1 MKISEILAIQTKLK
15 EKNATANKP
24 KPKPKASANTKKA
37 LKVVRTKETPNPNA
51 LQFVINAVLLD
62 NGNISFASKKEAG
75 GDKMAEALFE
85 RPGVLSVFV
94 MDNFVTVTKDE
105 KTSWVPLK
113 DRIWKTIDETV
124 TPYLAEGKVQL
135 SEVDVI
141 NFAKLDNEKKLQG
154 IEMVLNRSIR
164 TNLAQ
169 DGGGVELKGIDG
181 DEVSIHYQGA
191 CGSCPTS
198 TSGTLQYIQT
208 QLRQQ
213 LHPKL
218 TVKSV

>member
-1 MKISEILAIQTKLK
+1 MKISEVLAIQEKLK
-15 EKNATANKP
+15 ETSAPVKKS
-24 KPKPKASANTKKA
+24 KPKAKPNSKKA

-62 NGNISFASKKEAG
+62 NGNISFASKKEAE
-75 GDKMAEALFE
+75 GDKMATALFE

-94 MDNFVTVTKDE
+94 MDNFVTVTKDD

-113 DRIWKTIDETV
+113 DRVWKTIDETV
-124 TPYLAEGKVQL
+124 ILYQAEGKVQL

-141 NFAKLDNEKKLQG
+141 NFIKLNDEKKLQG

-181 DEVSIHYQGA
+181 NEVQIHYQGA

-213 LHPKL
+213 LHPEL

>member
-1 MKISEILAIQTKLK
+1 MKISEVLAIQEKLK
-15 EKNATANKP
+15 EKAAPAKKT
-24 KPKPKASANTKKA
+24 KPKARPSTKKA

-62 NGNISFASKKEAG
+62 NGNISFASKKEAES
-75 GDKMAEALFE
+75 DKMATALFE
-85 RPGVLSVFV
+85 RSGVLSVFV

-113 DRIWKTIDETV
+113 DRVWKTIEETV
-124 TPYLAEGKVQL
+124 SLYQAEEKVQL

-141 NFAKLDNEKKLQG
+141 NFAELSNEKKLQG

-169 DGGGVELKGIDG
+169 DGGGVELKGIEG
-181 DEVSIHYQGA
+181 NEVSIHYQGA

-208 QLRQQ
+208 QIRQQ
-213 LHPKL
+213 LHPEL
-218 TVKSV
+218 TVKPV

>member
-1 MKISEILAIQTKLK
+1 MKISEVLAIQ
-15 EKNATANKP
+15 EKMKGKAGPAKKT
-24 KPKPKASANTKKA
+24 KPKARPSTKKA

-62 NGNISFASKKEAG
+62 NGNISFASKKEAES
-75 GDKMAEALFE
+75 DKMATALFE
-85 RPGVLSVFV
+85 RSGVLSVFV

-113 DRIWKTIDETV
+113 DRVWKTIEETV
-124 TPYLAEGKVQL
+124 SLYQAEEKVQL

-141 NFAKLDNEKKLQG
+141 NFAELSNDKKLQG

-169 DGGGVELKGIDG
+169 DGGGVELKGIEG
-181 DEVSIHYQGA
+181 NEVSIHYQGA

-208 QLRQQ
+208 QIRQQ
-213 LHPKL
+213 LHPEL
-218 TVKSV
+218 TVKPV

>member
-1 MKISEILAIQTKLK
+1 MKISEVLAIQEKLK
-15 EKNATANKP
+15 ETSAPVKKS
-24 KPKPKASANTKKA
+24 KPKAKPNSKKA
-37 LKVVRTKETPNPNA
+37 LKVVRTKEPPNPNA

-62 NGNISFASKKEAG
+62 NGNISFASKKEAE
-75 GDKMAEALFE
+75 GDKMATALFE

-94 MDNFVTVTKDE
+94 MDNFVTVTKDD

-113 DRIWKTIDETV
+113 DRVWKTIDETV
-124 TPYLAEGKVQL
+124 ILYQAEGKVQL

-141 NFAKLDNEKKLQG
+141 NFIKLNDEKKLQG

-181 DEVSIHYQGA
+181 NEVQIHYQGA

-213 LHPKL
+213 LHPEL

>member
-1 MKISEILAIQTKLK
+1 M
-15 EKNATANKP
+15 
-24 KPKPKASANTKKA
+24 
-37 LKVVRTKETPNPNA
+37 VRTKETPNPNA
-51 LQFVINAVLLD
+51 LQFVINAVILD
-62 NGNISFASKKEAG
+62 NGKISFASKEEAE

-85 RPGVLSVFV
+85 KPGVLSVFV

-113 DRIWKTIDETV
+113 DRIWKTIEETV
-124 TPYLAEGKVQL
+124 TLYQAEGKVQL
-135 SEVDVI
+135 GEVDVV
-141 NFAKLDNEKKLQG
+141 NFANLSNEKKLQG

-169 DGGGVELKGIDG
+169 DGGGVELKGIEG
-181 DEVSIHYQGA
+181 NEVSIHYQGA

-198 TSGTLQYIQT
+198 TSGTLKYIEAQI
-208 QLRQQ
+208 RQQ

>member
-1 MKISEILAIQTKLK
+1 VKISEVLAIQAKMNDK
-15 EKNATANKP
+15 KAPAK
-24 KPKPKASANTKKA
+24 KAKPKAKPNLKKA

-51 LQFVINAVLLD
+51 LQFVINGVILD
-62 NGNISFASKKEAG
+62 NGNISFTSKKEAE

-85 RPGVLSVFV
+85 RPGVINVFV
-94 MDNFVTVTKDE
+94 MDNFVTVTKDD

-113 DRIWKTIDETV
+113 DRIWKTIEETV
-124 TPYLAEGKVQL
+124 TFYQAEGKIQL
-135 SEVDVI
+135 SEVDVV
-141 NFAKLDNEKKLQG
+141 NFANLNNEKKLQG

-164 TNLAQ
+164 SNLAQ

>member
-1 MKISEILAIQTKLK
+1 MKISEVLAIQ
-15 EKNATANKP
+15 EKMKGKAGPAKKT
-24 KPKPKASANTKKA
+24 KPKALPSTKKA

-62 NGNISFASKKEAG
+62 NGNISFASKKEAEN
-75 GDKMAEALFE
+75 DKMATALFE
-85 RPGVLSVFV
+85 RSGVMSVFV

-105 KTSWVPLK
+105 ETSWVPLK
-113 DRIWKTIDETV
+113 DQVWKTIEDTV
-124 TPYLAEGKVQL
+124 SLYQAEEKVQL

-141 NFAKLDNEKKLQG
+141 NFAELSNDKKLQG

-169 DGGGVELKGIDG
+169 DGGGVELKGIEG
-181 DEVSIHYQGA
+181 NEVSIHYQGA

-208 QLRQQ
+208 QIRQQ

>member
-1 MKISEILAIQTKLK
+1 MKISEVLAIQ
-15 EKNATANKP
+15 EKINEKKTPAKKP
-24 KPKPKASANTKKA
+24 KPKVRPNLTKA

-51 LQFVINAVLLD
+51 LQFVINGVILD
-62 NGNISFASKKEAG
+62 NGNISFTSKEDAE
-75 GDKMAEALFE
+75 GDKMAAALLDK
-85 RPGVLSVFV
+85 PGVITVFV

-113 DRIWKTIDETV
+113 DRIWKSIEDTV
-124 TPYLAEGKVQL
+124 TVYQAEGKVVL
-135 SEVDVI
+135 SDVDVV
-141 NFAKLDNEKKLQG
+141 NFSNLNNEKKLQG

-218 TVKSV
+218 IVKSV

>member
-1 MKISEILAIQTKLK
+1 MKISEVLAIQEKLK
-15 EKNATANKP
+15 EKSAPVK
-24 KPKPKASANTKKA
+24 KSKPKAKPNSKKA

-62 NGNISFASKKEAG
+62 NGNISFASKKEAE
-75 GDKMAEALFE
+75 GDKMATALFE

-94 MDNFVTVTKDE
+94 MDNFVTVTKDD

-113 DRIWKTIDETV
+113 DRVWKTIDETV
-124 TPYLAEGKVQL
+124 ILYQAEGKVQL

-141 NFAKLDNEKKLQG
+141 NFIKLNDEKKLQG

-181 DEVSIHYQGA
+181 NEVQIHYQGA

-213 LHPKL
+213 LHPEL

>member
-1 MKISEILAIQTKLK
+1 VKISEVLAIQAKMK
-15 EKNATANKP
+15 EGSAPAK
-24 KPKPKASANTKKA
+24 KPKPKAKPNLKKA

-51 LQFVINAVLLD
+51 LQFVINGVILD
-62 NGNISFASKKEAG
+62 NGNISFASKKEAE

-94 MDNFVTVTKDE
+94 MDNFITVTKDD

-113 DRIWKTIDETV
+113 DRVWKTIEETV
-124 TPYLAEGKVQL
+124 TFYQAEGKVQL
-135 SEVDVI
+135 SEVDVV
-141 NFAKLDNEKKLQG
+141 NFANLNNEKKLQG

-169 DGGGVELKGIDG
+169 DGGGVELKGIEG
-181 DEVSIHYQGA
+181 DEVRIHYQGA

>member
-1 MKISEILAIQTKLK
+1 MKISEVLAIQAKMNDK
-15 EKNATANKP
+15 KAPAK
-24 KPKPKASANTKKA
+24 KAKPKAKPNLKKA

-51 LQFVINAVLLD
+51 LQFVINGVILD
-62 NGNISFASKKEAG
+62 NGNISFTSKKEAE

-85 RPGVLSVFV
+85 RPGVINVFV
-94 MDNFVTVTKDE
+94 MDNFVTVTKDD

-113 DRIWKTIDETV
+113 DRIWKTIEETV
-124 TPYLAEGKVQL
+124 TFYQAEGKIQL
-135 SEVDVI
+135 SEVDVV
-141 NFAKLDNEKKLQG
+141 NFANLNNEKKLQG

-164 TNLAQ
+164 SNLAQ

>member
-1 MKISEILAIQTKLK
+1 MKISEVLAIQEKLK
-15 EKNATANKP
+15 EKAAPAKKT
-24 KPKPKASANTKKA
+24 KPKARPSTKKA

-62 NGNISFASKKEAG
+62 NGNISFASKKEAES
-75 GDKMAEALFE
+75 DKMATALFE
-85 RPGVLSVFV
+85 RSGVLSVFV

-113 DRIWKTIDETV
+113 DRVWKTIEETV
-124 TPYLAEGKVQL
+124 TLYQAEGKVQL
-135 SEVDVI
+135 NEVDVV
-141 NFAKLDNEKKLQG
+141 NFANLSNEKKLQG

-169 DGGGVELKGIDG
+169 DGGGVELKGIEG
-181 DEVSIHYQGA
+181 NEVSIHYQGA

-198 TSGTLQYIQT
+198 TSGTLKYIEAQI
-208 QLRQQ
+208 RQQ

>member
-1 MKISEILAIQTKLK
+1 MKISEVLAIQEKLK
-15 EKNATANKP
+15 EKAAPAKKT
-24 KPKPKASANTKKA
+24 KPKARPSTKKA

-62 NGNISFASKKEAG
+62 NGNISFASKKEAES
-75 GDKMAEALFE
+75 DKMATALFE
-85 RPGVLSVFV
+85 RSGVLSVFV
-94 MDNFVTVTKDE
+94 MDNFITVTKDE

-113 DRIWKTIDETV
+113 DRVWKTIEETV
-124 TPYLAEGKVQL
+124 SLYQAEEKVQL

-141 NFAKLDNEKKLQG
+141 NFAELSNEKKLQG

-169 DGGGVELKGIDG
+169 DGGGVELKGIEG
-181 DEVSIHYQGA
+181 NEVSIHYQGA

-208 QLRQQ
+208 QIRQQ
-213 LHPKL
+213 LHPEL
-218 TVKSV
+218 TVKPV

>member
-1 MKISEILAIQTKLK
+1 MKISEVLAIQEKLK
-15 EKNATANKP
+15 EKAAPAKKT
-24 KPKPKASANTKKA
+24 KPKARPSTKKA

-62 NGNISFASKKEAG
+62 NGNISFASKKEAES
-75 GDKMAEALFE
+75 DKMATALFE
-85 RPGVLSVFV
+85 RSGVLSVFV

-113 DRIWKTIDETV
+113 DRVWKTIEETV
-124 TPYLAEGKVQL
+124 SLYQAEEKVQL

-141 NFAKLDNEKKLQG
+141 NFAELSNEKKLQG

-169 DGGGVELKGIDG
+169 DGGGVELKGIEG
-181 DEVSIHYQGA
+181 NEVSIHYQGA

-208 QLRQQ
+208 QIRQQ

>member
-1 MKISEILAIQTKLK
+1 MKISEVLVIQEKLK
-15 EKNATANKP
+15 EKAAPAKKT
-24 KPKPKASANTKKA
+24 KPKAHPSTKKA

-62 NGNISFASKKEAG
+62 NGNISFASKKEAES
-75 GDKMAEALFE
+75 DKMATALFE
-85 RPGVLSVFV
+85 RSGVLSVFV

-113 DRIWKTIDETV
+113 DRVWKTIEETV
-124 TPYLAEGKVQL
+124 SLYQAEEKVQL

-141 NFAKLDNEKKLQG
+141 NFAELSNDKKLQG

-169 DGGGVELKGIDG
+169 DGGGVELKGIEG
-181 DEVSIHYQGA
+181 NEVSIHYQGA

-208 QLRQQ
+208 QIRQQ
-213 LHPKL
+213 LHPEL

>member
-1 MKISEILAIQTKLK
+1 MKISEILAIQEKLK
-15 EKNATANKP
+15 EKAAPAKKT
-24 KPKPKASANTKKA
+24 KPKARPSTKKA

-62 NGNISFASKKEAG
+62 NGNISFASKKEAES
-75 GDKMAEALFE
+75 DKMATALFE
-85 RPGVLSVFV
+85 RSGVLSVFV

-113 DRIWKTIDETV
+113 DRVWKTIEETV
-124 TPYLAEGKVQL
+124 SLYQAEEKVQL

-141 NFAKLDNEKKLQG
+141 NFAELSNEKKLQG

-169 DGGGVELKGIDG
+169 DGGGVELKGIEG
-181 DEVSIHYQGA
+181 NEVSIHYQGA

-208 QLRQQ
+208 QIRQQ

>member
-1 MKISEILAIQTKLK
+1 MKISEVLAIQ
-15 EKNATANKP
+15 EKMKGKAGPAKKT
-24 KPKPKASANTKKA
+24 KPKALPSTKKA

-62 NGNISFASKKEAG
+62 NGNISFASKKEAEN
-75 GDKMAEALFE
+75 DKMATALFE
-85 RPGVLSVFV
+85 RSGVMSVFV
-94 MDNFVTVTKDE
+94 MDNFGTVTKDE
-105 KTSWVPLK
+105 ETSWVPLK
-113 DRIWKTIDETV
+113 DRVWKTIEDTV
-124 TPYLAEGKVQL
+124 SLYQAEEKVQL

-141 NFAKLDNEKKLQG
+141 NFAELSNEKKLQG

-169 DGGGVELKGIDG
+169 DGGGVELKGIEG
-181 DEVSIHYQGA
+181 NEVSIHYQGA

-208 QLRQQ
+208 QIRQQ
-213 LHPKL
+213 LHPEL
-218 TVKSV
+218 TVKPV

>member
-1 MKISEILAIQTKLK
+1 MKISEVLTIQEKLK
-15 EKNATANKP
+15 EKAAPAKKT
-24 KPKPKASANTKKA
+24 KPKARPSTKKA

-62 NGNISFASKKEAG
+62 NGNISFASKKEAES
-75 GDKMAEALFE
+75 DKMATALFE
-85 RPGVLSVFV
+85 RSGVLSVFV

-113 DRIWKTIDETV
+113 DRVWKTIEETV
-124 TPYLAEGKVQL
+124 SLYQAEEKVQL

-141 NFAKLDNEKKLQG
+141 NFVELSNEKKLQG

-169 DGGGVELKGIDG
+169 DGGGVELKGIEG
-181 DEVSIHYQGA
+181 NEVSIHYQGA

-208 QLRQQ
+208 QIRQQ
-213 LHPKL
+213 LHPEL

>member
-1 MKISEILAIQTKLK
+1 MQAKAK
-15 EKNATANKP
+15 EKSAPAK
-24 KPKPKASANTKKA
+24 KPKPKAQANTKKA

-51 LQFVINAVLLD
+51 LQFVINAVVLD
-62 NGNISFASKKEAG
+62 NGNISFASKKEAE
-75 GDKMAEALFE
+75 GDKMATALFE
-85 RPGVLSVFV
+85 RPGILSVFV
-94 MDNFVTVTKDE
+94 MDNFVTVTKDD

-113 DRIWKTIDETV
+113 DRIWKTIEETV
-124 TPYLAEGKVQL
+124 ILYQAEGKVQL

-141 NFAKLDNEKKLQG
+141 NFIKLNDEKKLQG

-169 DGGGVELKGIDG
+169 DGGGVELKGIEG

-218 TVKSV
+218 IVKSVL

>member
-1 MKISEILAIQTKLK
+1 MKISEILAIQ
-15 EKNATANKP
+15 EKMKAKSGPAK
-24 KPKPKASANTKKA
+24 KPKPKALPNTKKA

-51 LQFVINAVLLD
+51 LQFVINAVVLD
-62 NGNISFASKKEAG
+62 NGKISFTSKKEAE

-113 DRIWKTIDETV
+113 DRVWKTIEETV
-124 TPYLAEGKVQL
+124 TLYQAEGKVQL
-135 SEVDVI
+135 NEVDVV
-141 NFAKLDNEKKLQG
+141 NFANLSNEKKLQG

-169 DGGGVELKGIDG
+169 DGGGVELKGIEG
-181 DEVSIHYQGA
+181 NEVSIHYQGA

-198 TSGTLQYIQT
+198 TSGTLKYIESQI
-208 QLRQQ
+208 RQQ
-213 LHPKL
+213 LHPEL

>member
-1 MKISEILAIQTKLK
+1 VKISEVLAIQ
-15 EKNATANKP
+15 EKMKGKAGPAKKT
-24 KPKPKASANTKKA
+24 KPKALPSTKKA

-62 NGNISFASKKEAG
+62 NGNISFASKKEAEN
-75 GDKMAEALFE
+75 DKMATALFE
-85 RPGVLSVFV
+85 RSGVMSVFV

-113 DRIWKTIDETV
+113 DRVWKTIEETV
-124 TPYLAEGKVQL
+124 SLYQAEEKVQL

-141 NFAKLDNEKKLQG
+141 NFAELSNEKKLQG

-169 DGGGVELKGIDG
+169 DGGGVELKGIEG
-181 DEVSIHYQGA
+181 NEVSIHYQGA

-208 QLRQQ
+208 QIRQQ
-213 LHPKL
+213 LHPEL
-218 TVKSV
+218 TVKPV

>member
-1 MKISEILAIQTKLK
+1 MKISEVLAIQEKLK
-15 EKNATANKP
+15 EKVAPAKKT
-24 KPKPKASANTKKA
+24 KPKARPSTKKA

-62 NGNISFASKKEAG
+62 NGNISFASKKEAES
-75 GDKMAEALFE
+75 DKMATALFE
-85 RPGVLSVFV
+85 RSGVLSVFV

-113 DRIWKTIDETV
+113 DRVWKTIEETV
-124 TPYLAEGKVQL
+124 SLYQAEEKVQL

-141 NFAKLDNEKKLQG
+141 NFAELSNEKKLQG

-169 DGGGVELKGIDG
+169 DGGGVELKGIEG
-181 DEVSIHYQGA
+181 NEVSIHYQGA

-208 QLRQQ
+208 QIRQQ
-213 LHPKL
+213 LHPEL

>member
-1 MKISEILAIQTKLK
+1 MKISEVLAIQEKLK
-15 EKNATANKP
+15 EKAAPAKKT
-24 KPKPKASANTKKA
+24 KPKARPSTKKA

-62 NGNISFASKKEAG
+62 NGNISFASKKEAEN
-75 GDKMAEALFE
+75 DKMATALFE
-85 RPGVLSVFV
+85 RSGVLSVFV

-113 DRIWKTIDETV
+113 DRVWKTIEDTV
-124 TPYLAEGKVQL
+124 SLYQAEEKVQL

-141 NFAKLDNEKKLQG
+141 NFAELSNDKKLQG

-169 DGGGVELKGIDG
+169 DGGGVELKGIEG
-181 DEVSIHYQGA
+181 NEVSIHYQGA

-208 QLRQQ
+208 QIRQQ

-218 TVKSV
+218 TVRSV

>member
-1 MKISEILAIQTKLK
+1 MKISEVMAMQAKAK
-15 EKNATANKP
+15 EKSAPAK
-24 KPKPKASANTKKA
+24 KPKPKAQANTKKA

-51 LQFVINAVLLD
+51 LQFVINAVVLD
-62 NGNISFASKKEAG
+62 NGNISFASKKEAE
-75 GDKMAEALFE
+75 GDKMATALFE
-85 RPGVLSVFV
+85 RPGILSVFV
-94 MDNFVTVTKDE
+94 MDNFITVTKDD

-113 DRIWKTIDETV
+113 DRVWKTIEDTV
-124 TPYLAEGKVQL
+124 TLYQAEGKIQL
-135 SEVDVI
+135 SEVDVV
-141 NFAKLDNEKKLQG
+141 NFANLNNEKKLQG

-169 DGGGVELKGIDG
+169 DGGGVELKGIEG
-181 DEVSIHYQGA
+181 DIVSIHYQGA

-208 QLRQQ
+208 QLQQQ

>member
-1 MKISEILAIQTKLK
+1 MKISEILAIQEKLK
-15 EKNATANKP
+15 EKAAPAKKT
-24 KPKPKASANTKKA
+24 KPKARPSTKKA

-62 NGNISFASKKEAG
+62 NGNISFASKKEAES
-75 GDKMAEALFE
+75 DKMATALFE
-85 RPGVLSVFV
+85 RSGVLSVFV

-113 DRIWKTIDETV
+113 DRVWKTIEETV
-124 TPYLAEGKVQL
+124 SLYQAEEKVQL

-141 NFAKLDNEKKLQG
+141 NFAELSNEKKLQG

-169 DGGGVELKGIDG
+169 DGGGVELKGIEG
-181 DEVSIHYQGA
+181 NEVSIHYQGA

-208 QLRQQ
+208 QIRQQ
-213 LHPKL
+213 LHPEL
-218 TVKSV
+218 TVKPV

>member
-1 MKISEILAIQTKLK
+1 VKISEVLAIQ
-15 EKNATANKP
+15 EKMKGKAGPAKKT
-24 KPKPKASANTKKA
+24 KPKALPSTKKA

-62 NGNISFASKKEAG
+62 NGNISFASKKEAEN
-75 GDKMAEALFE
+75 DKMATALFE
-85 RPGVLSVFV
+85 RSGVMSVFV

-113 DRIWKTIDETV
+113 DRVWKTIEDTV
-124 TPYLAEGKVQL
+124 SLYQAEEKVQL

-141 NFAKLDNEKKLQG
+141 NFAELSNDKKLQG

-169 DGGGVELKGIDG
+169 DGGGVELKGIEG
-181 DEVSIHYQGA
+181 NEVSIHYQGA

-208 QLRQQ
+208 QIRQQ

>member
-1 MKISEILAIQTKLK
+1 MKISEVLAIQEKLK
-15 EKNATANKP
+15 EKAAPAKKT
-24 KPKPKASANTKKA
+24 KPKARPSTKKA

-62 NGNISFASKKEAG
+62 NGNISFASKKEAES
-75 GDKMAEALFE
+75 DKMATALFE
-85 RPGVLSVFV
+85 RSGVLSVFV

-105 KTSWVPLK
+105 ETSWVPLK
-113 DRIWKTIDETV
+113 DRVWKTIEETV
-124 TPYLAEGKVQL
+124 SLYQAEEKVQL

-141 NFAKLDNEKKLQG
+141 NFAELSNEKKLQG

-169 DGGGVELKGIDG
+169 DGGGVELKGIEG
-181 DEVSIHYQGA
+181 NEVSIHYQGA

-208 QLRQQ
+208 QIRQQ

>member
-1 MKISEILAIQTKLK
+1 VKISEVLAIQ
-15 EKNATANKP
+15 EKMNEKKTPAK
-24 KPKPKASANTKKA
+24 KPKPKARPNLTKA

-51 LQFVINAVLLD
+51 LQFVINGVILD
-62 NGNISFASKKEAG
+62 NGNISFTSKEEAE
-75 GDKMAEALFE
+75 GDKMAAALLDK
-85 RPGVLSVFV
+85 PGVTTVFV
-94 MDNFVTVTKDE
+94 MDNFVTVTKDD

-113 DRIWKTIDETV
+113 DRVWKSIDDTV
-124 TPYLAEGKVQL
+124 TVYQAEGKVVL
-135 SEVDVI
+135 SDVDVV
-141 NFAKLDNEKKLQG
+141 NFSNLNNEKKMQG

-169 DGGGVELKGIDG
+169 DGGGVELKSIDG

>member
-1 MKISEILAIQTKLK
+1 MKISEVLAIQ
-15 EKNATANKP
+15 EKMKANSGPAK
-24 KPKPKASANTKKA
+24 KPKPKALPNTKKA

-51 LQFVINAVLLD
+51 LQFVINAVILD
-62 NGNISFASKKEAG
+62 NGKISFTSKQEAE
-75 GDKMAEALFE
+75 GDKMAEAVFE

-113 DRIWKTIDETV
+113 DRVWKTIEETV
-124 TPYLAEGKVQL
+124 TLYQAEGKVQL
-135 SEVDVI
+135 KEVDVA
-141 NFAKLDNEKKLQG
+141 NFANLSNEKKLQG

-169 DGGGVELKGIDG
+169 DGGGVELKGIEG
-181 DEVSIHYQGA
+181 NEVSIHYQGA

-198 TSGTLQYIQT
+198 TSGTLKYIEAQI
-208 QLRQQ
+208 RQQ